1 MCHQAGDAACTGQCP
16 QLSAADALW
25 WADLFKTLGDPV
37 RLQLLAQLVARQG
50 AEIPVHELGDVGVSL
65 STVSHHLKRLRCAGL
80 IQRRRQGRVVFYRMN
95 EEAHA
100 ALLRIAHLPGP
111 PPRPHGQPHAST
123 GEQGSGP
130 APQWANHRG
139 TGPDMGPGALSAA
152 CSGSPVSAAADTPRQ
167 PQRPRTAV

>member
-1 MCHQAGDAACTGQCP
+1 MCHQAGDAACTGQCL

-25 WADLFKTLGDPV
+25 WAHLFKTLGDPV
-37 RLQLLAQLVARQG
+37 RLRLLAQLAAQQG
-50 AEIPVHELGDVGVSL
+50 AELPVHELGDVGVSL

-80 IQRRRQGRVVFYRMN
+80 IQGRRQGRVVFYRMN

-111 PPRPHGQPHAST
+111 PSRPLGRPHASG

-139 TGPDMGPGALSAA
+139 TGPDMGPGALSTA
-152 CSGSPVSAAADTPRQ
+152 CSGAPVSAAADTPRQ